1 MTSNYGNINYLIER
15 LSAPNLSYDNE
26 SAPHYITTQSG
37 LNVSI
42 TLLVTF
48 LNSSKYGSSAIP
60 GFKGTLTA

>member
-1 MTSNYGNINYLIER
+1 MIINYLIER
-15 LSAPNLSYDNE
+15 LSAPSLSKDNE

-48 LNSSKYGSSAIP
+48 LKSSKYGISDIP
-60 GFKGTLTA
+60 GFNGTLTA